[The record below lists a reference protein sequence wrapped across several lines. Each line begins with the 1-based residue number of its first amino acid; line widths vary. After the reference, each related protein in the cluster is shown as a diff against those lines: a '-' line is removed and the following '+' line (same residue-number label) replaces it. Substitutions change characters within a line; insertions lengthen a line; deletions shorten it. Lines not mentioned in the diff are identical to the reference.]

1 MNNFLD
7 LLATDQ
13 SLQLHLKLVPVG
25 QPNIQVC
32 VDHTVIFQGV
42 LTKTKILDLTAPL
55 LIAFDITVQLKD
67 KIYSSAQETA
77 VIVEEFSID
86 HLQIIPDHT
95 QLATYDNDHNYCDPT
110 NYLGFN
116 GTWRLQI
123 PCAFYQWLH
132 KITGQGWLLAPR

>member
-25 QPNIQVC
+25 QPNVQVC

-42 LTKTKILDLTAPL
+42 LTETKILDLSAPL
-55 LIAFDITVQLKD
+55 LTAFAVTVQLNN
-67 KIYSSAQETA
+67 KIYSSQQETA

-86 HLQIIPDHT
+86 HLQIIPNHT
-95 QLATYDNDHNYCDPT
+95 QLATYDNDHNYHNPT

-123 PCAFYQWLH
+123 PGAFYQWLH
-132 KITGQGWLLAPR
+132 KITGQGWLLTPR